1 MFELFN
7 QINQHIYAFNSIK
20 QQQKKDIEK
29 DIFFAISAN
38 SDLWNYFHINEW
50 IKRRTIEN
58 KKTESRVQFLLLLGN
73 NFYHANNSK
82 IIIIILFFHEYETC
96 I

>member
-7 QINQHIYAFNSIK
+7 QINQHIYAFINIK
-20 QQQKKDIEK
+20 QQQKKEDIEKEK

-50 IKRRTIEN
+50 IKRRTIGN
-58 KKTESRVQFLLLLGN
+58 KKTESSSVFIVIRKHLLSCKQLEDY
-73 NFYHANNSK
+73 YHH
-82 IIIIILFFHEYETC
+82 IILS
-96 I
+96 